1 MDAPVCIPNI
11 GPRQRRLRRNLGLW
25 ALGAAAA
32 LTGLLLWGD
41 TPRLARLLLV
51 PLVLG
56 GLVGLLQA
64 RGST

>member
-11 GPRQRRLRRNLGLW
+11 GPQQRRLRRNLGFW
-25 ALGAAAA
+25 ALGIAMVVAA
-32 LTGLLLWGD
+32 LLLWGD
-41 TPRLARLLLV
+41 APRLYRLGLT

-56 GLVGLLQA
+56 GLFGLLQA